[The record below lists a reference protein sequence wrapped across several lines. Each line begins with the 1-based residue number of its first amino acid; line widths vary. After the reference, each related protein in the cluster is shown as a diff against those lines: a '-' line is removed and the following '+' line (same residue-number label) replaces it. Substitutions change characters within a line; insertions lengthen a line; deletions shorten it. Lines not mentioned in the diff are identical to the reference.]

1 MNDPIVDEVH
11 RARQRIFDECGR
23 DIRRLMERLREAS
36 EKHEGQRVT
45 LEQVRQMTRGSAK
58 RE

>member
-1 MNDPIVDEVH
+1 MNDPIVEEVR
-11 RARQRIFDECGR
+11 RARQQIFDECGR

-45 LEQVRQMTRGSAK
+45 LEQVRQMTLGAAE